1 MIVSVKNTSVIIDE
15 ESLPIFNSKKW
26 HISDTGYVV
35 WRGISNGEKHT
46 VRLHRLIAQAKD
58 GEIVDHINRNKLD
71 NRKSNLRIVT
81 QKENVRNSDR
91 YDNYKGYYFDNTKKR
106 WTVDSIRHGVK
117 SIYVDNEEDCINYIK
132 CLERGEKPTR
142 VFTRRQSLSARKIT
156 DEQIDYIFIRKK
168 EGATN
173 VTIANE
179 IGVSYSA
186 VGRIVN
192 GVTTMG
198 GTINHKLINY
208 NITK

>member
-1 MIVSVKNTSVIIDE
+1 MIVTVKNTSVKIDE
-15 ESLPIFNSKKW
+15 ESLPIFNSRKW

-35 WRGISNGEKHT
+35 WRGINNGKKHT

-81 QKENVRNSDR
+81 QKENFRNSDW
-91 YDNYKGYYFDNTKKR
+91 YDNSKGYYFDNTKKR
-106 WTVDSIRHGVK
+106 WAVDSKRYGVK
-117 SIYVDNEEDCINYIK
+117 SLYVDNEEDCINYIK

-142 VFTRRQSLSARKIT
+142 VFTRRPSLSARKIT
-156 DEQIDYIFIRKK
+156 DEQIDYIFSRKK

-173 VTIANE
+173 VSIANDL
-179 IGVSYSA
+179 GVSCSA

-198 GTINHKLINY
+198 GSINHKLKSY
-208 NITK
+208 NITN